1 MALDKFKRTDI
12 IIDTIHPK
20 LDIYTPLVAM
30 QGEYNGRTLRVQLTN
45 NGAVEP
51 QTADMYFG
59 FFHTETHQDGLYTF
73 TKVDTNKGIYELSY
87 PSEMLQVEGT
97 CICQLKIV
105 DIAIGRSISLTE
117 GFSVT
122 VKRSII
128 HSGMEVAENS
138 IKIFDKALLDIREH
152 ERRILLIEANF
163 KDLATML
170 STNIPNIDVAI
181 STRATQASVN
191 AIKSRT
197 DSYLDATISSR
208 APASTA
214 LSSSTWTSNLA
225 TALSNKFK
233 PRVHKRVTNTA
244 VAFDAIY
251 TVLNVAGAGCLRRLY
266 ILSGEKYAD
275 IQFEIMILIDGRVL
289 FYLGGDYSTGFLL
302 RSAPDLDFDRERDL
316 IYPSTSKQTLQY
328 KERRSYGND
337 FSKQAIF
344 VEPIYFNNSLQVR
357 IQHKTDRT
365 GIGYYGS
372 YEIDYEVVV

>member
-45 NGAVEP
+45 NGVVEP

-105 DIAIGRSISLTE
+105 DIATGRSISLTE

-163 KDLATML
+163 KDLAKML

-181 STRATQASVN
+181 STRASQVSVN
-191 AIKSRT
+191 NVQSGINILNQSANNIYSKLNTGMVKRIQRGLINERNFTGSVLPNSDTGVGIYRYYKDIVIPYAVNMGKSLTLIDVAGVAT
-197 DSYLDATISSR
+197 DGSEKVDFACQLLNSNALRIIWVSGSS
-208 APASTA
+208 PGYA
-214 LSSSTWTSNLA
+214 LSGY
-225 TALSNKFK
+225 
-233 PRVHKRVTNTA
+233 P
-244 VAFDAIY
+244 
-251 TVLNVAGAGCLRRLY
+251 VLVW
-266 ILSGEKYAD
+266 
-275 IQFEIMILIDGRVL
+275 
-289 FYLGGDYSTGFLL
+289 
-302 RSAPDLDFDRERDL
+302 
-316 IYPSTSKQTLQY
+316 
-328 KERRSYGND
+328 
-337 FSKQAIF
+337 
-344 VEPIYFNNSLQVR
+344 QV
-357 IQHKTDRT
+357 IE
-365 GIGYYGS
+365 YY
-372 YEIDYEVVV
+372 

>member
-45 NGAVEP
+45 NGVVEP

-59 FFHTETHQDGLYTF
+59 FFHTETHKDGLYTF

-87 PSEMLQVEGT
+87 PSEMLQAEGT

-105 DIAIGRSISLTE
+105 DVATGRSISLTE
-117 GFSVT
+117 VFSVT

-163 KDLATML
+163 KDLAKML

-191 AIKSRT
+191 SVQSSINTLNQSANNIYSKLNTGMVKRIQRGLINEVNFKGSVLPNSEIGNGIHRYYKDVVIPYTVNMGKSLT
-197 DSYLDATISSR
+197 FINV
-208 APASTA
+208 ASVSTNGSDKIDFA
-214 LSSSTWTSNLA
+214 CQLLNANTLRIIWVSSTPPGYT
-225 TALSNKFK
+225 LS
-233 PRVHKRVTNTA
+233 A
-244 VAFDAIY
+244 
-251 TVLNVAGAGCLRRLY
+251 
-266 ILSGEKYAD
+266 
-275 IQFEIMILIDGRVL
+275 
-289 FYLGGDYSTGFLL
+289 
-302 RSAPDLDFDRERDL
+302 
-316 IYPSTSKQTLQY
+316 YPV
-328 KERRSYGND
+328 
-337 FSKQAIF
+337 FSW
-344 VEPIYFNNSLQVR
+344 QV
-357 IQHKTDRT
+357 IE
-365 GIGYYGS
+365 YY
-372 YEIDYEVVV
+372 

>member
-1 MALDKFKRTDI
+1 MIPFIESAKDEILAK
-12 IIDTIHPK
+12 IDTLKTTIDR
-20 LDIYTPLVAM
+20 LISSS
-30 QGEYNGRTLRVQLTN
+30 QGNNPNIALGNLSNKIDALKQDVGTKSSQVTVNKVGQDLNNIASTLTSKIDT
-45 NGAVEP
+45 VE
-51 QTADMYFG
+51 
-59 FFHTETHQDGLYTF
+59 
-73 TKVDTNKGIYELSY
+73 TKVNQTN
-87 PSEMLQVEGT
+87 T
-97 CICQLKIV
+97 
-105 DIAIGRSISLTE
+105 T
-117 GFSVT
+117 
-122 VKRSII
+122 
-128 HSGMEVAENS
+128 
-138 IKIFDKALLDIREH
+138 
-152 ERRILLIEANF
+152 
-163 KDLATML
+163 LATKANQN
-170 STNIPNIDVAI
+170 TVDAVANTANQI
-181 STRATQASVN
+181 NTALASKASQASVN

-197 DSYLDATISSR
+197 DIYLDATISSR

-251 TVLNVAGAGCLRRLY
+251 TVLNVTGAGCLRRLY

-357 IQHKTDRT
+357 IQHKTDRAST
-365 GIGYYGS
+365 GYYGS